1 MRYAVSLIPVLIGLG
16 GFLGAQ
22 VPNPTQQK
30 NEATTQP
37 GEPVPIYR
45 VNVVGRTTTAVNYNH
60 SGLTKIDLKG
70 TVLLP
75 EVKGEAKVERRK
87 GATQIDAKCERLE
100 APTRFGSQYLTYVL
114 WAITPNGRASNLGQ
128 ILTDEDNKGELRTST
143 ELQVFALVV
152 TAEPYFMV
160 TQPSDVVVAENTV
173 RKNTA
178 AQIETVKANYALLNR
193 GEYTYNVKPTGS
205 EASGATQK
213 KLPIDRYNALLAVYE
228 AQNAVQIA
236 GSIGADRYAP
246 EVFQKAE
253 RLLGEARNYYA
264 QRAKPGLIVTTARQA
279 TQAAEDARII
289 AVRSRSEK
297 RSEPS
302 RRANGESPEQSGDA
316 LQ

>member
-1 MRYAVSLIPVLIGLG
+1 MRHVTSLIPMLMGLC

-30 NEATTQP
+30 SEETTQP
-37 GEPVPIYR
+37 GATVPIYR
-45 VNVVGRTTTAVNYNH
+45 VNVVGRTTTAINYNH
-60 SGLTKIDLKG
+60 SGQTKIDLKG

-75 EVKGEAKVERRK
+75 ELKGEAKVERKK

-100 APTRFGSQYLTYVL
+100 APTRFGREYLTYVL

-128 ILTDEDNKGELRTST
+128 ILTDADNKGELRTST

-160 TQPSDVVVAENTV
+160 TQPSDVVVAENAV
-173 RKNTA
+173 RKDTD
-178 AQIETVKANYALLNR
+178 AQVEIVQANYALLKR
-193 GEYTYNVKPTGS
+193 GEYTYNIKPIGS
-205 EASGATQK
+205 EASGAAQE
-213 KLPIDRYNALLAVYE
+213 KLPLDRYNALLALYQ

-236 GSIGADRYAP
+236 GSVSADRYAP

-253 RLLGEARNYYA
+253 RLLGEARNYNA
-264 QRAKPGLIVTTARQA
+264 QKAKPALIVTTARQA

-289 AVRSRSEK
+289 AIRSRSEK
-297 RSEPS
+297 
-302 RRANGESPEQSGDA
+302 
-316 LQ
+316 